1 MRGLNA
7 LILWLF
13 LVPALALSSVAAAE
27 VEVPPLKSRVTDL
40 TATLD
45 ASQQASLEQSL
56 AALETGKGSQLAVL
70 LVPTT
75 QPESIEQFSMRVAE
89 NWKLGRKGTDD
100 GVLLVVAKNDRTL
113 RIEVGYGL
121 EGAIPDAV
129 AKRIVSEIITP
140 QFREGRFFEG
150 LQVGVAHLSA
160 LIGGE
165 PLPLPAD
172 SGQGS
177 GDWWGLAFI
186 AAVFGGGLLRAMFG
200 TLPGALVAAAIGG
213 GGMWV
218 IAGQWELALFSAVIV
233 FITTLVGSG
242 AGTGRSGGGW
252 RSGGG
257 SGGGF
262 GGGFGGGGG
271 GFGGGGASGRW

>member
-1 MRGLNA
+1 MRVLGA
-7 LILWLF
+7 LILWLS
-13 LVPALALSSVAAAE
+13 LAPSGVASAE
-27 VEVPPLKSRVTDL
+27 VAVPQLKARVTDL

-56 AALETGKGSQLAVL
+56 AALETAKGSQLAIL

-75 QPESIEQFSMRVAE
+75 QPESIEQFSLRVVE

-121 EGAIPDAV
+121 EGAIPDAL

-150 LQVGVAHLSA
+150 LQAGVAHLTA

-172 SGQGS
+172 GGGQGGS
-177 GDWWGLAFI
+177 DWWGLAFV
-186 AAVFGGGLLRAMFG
+186 AAVFGGGLLRAIFG
-200 TLPGALVAAAIGG
+200 TLPGALAAAAIAG

-218 IAGQWELALFSAVIV
+218 VAGQWELALFSAIIV
-233 FITTLVGSG
+233 FIITLAGG
-242 AGTGRSGGGW
+242 GTGTGRSGSGW
-252 RSGGG
+252 RGAGGG
-257 SGGGF
+257 SF

>member
-1 MRGLNA
+1 MHGLTA
-7 LILWLF
+7 LILWLS
-13 LVPALALSSVAAAE
+13 LILSGAAAAAE
-27 VEVPPLKSRVTDL
+27 VAVPPLKSRVTDL

-56 AALETGKGSQLAVL
+56 AALETAKGSQIAIL

-89 NWKLGRKGTDD
+89 SWKLGRKGTDD

-150 LQVGVAHLSA
+150 LQAGVAHLSA

-172 SGQGS
+172 AAGQGS

-186 AAVFGGGLLRAMFG
+186 AAVFGGGLLRAIFG
-200 TLPGALVAAAIGG
+200 TLPGALVAAAIAG

-218 IAGQWELALFSAVIV
+218 IARQWELAIFSAVIV
-233 FITTLVGSG
+233 FIVTLAGSG
-242 AGTGRSGGGW
+242 AGTGRPGGGW